1 MPGASKALLKR
12 LRIKPE
18 TAWAIGLYM
27 VGVLTMAVVSY
38 GLRFLIA

>member
-1 MPGASKALLKR
+1 MLKR

-27 VGVLTMAVVSY
+27 AGVLTMAVLSY
-38 GLRFLIA
+38 GLRFLFA